1 MQKIILRNNSTI
13 NPFKLI
19 KTYLKTRTVFNKLK
33 DLVANRSR
41 FEEESM
47 LYTYEGE
54 DKNAIWEVMEFFY
67 VSLWTKEFDPFVYT
81 DPADDWENY
90 NFYIHYKGKY
100 TLISI
105 IYGVGSTCIIAPVE
119 LDEIKTTKKIIELE
133 NLEFNIF
140 GKITYKEDYV
150 F

>member
-33 DLVANRSR
+33 DLIVNRSR

-90 NFYIHYKGKY
+90 NFYIHYKNHLYELYFSKNY
-100 TLISI
+100 QDLTKS
-105 IYGVGSTCIIAPVE
+105 CIE
-119 LDEIKTTKKIIELE
+119 
-133 NLEFNIF
+133 NIF
-140 GKITYKEDYV
+140 LI
-150 F
+150 

>member
-1 MQKIILRNNSTI
+1 MQKTILRNSSI
-13 NPFKLI
+13 RNPFKLI
-19 KTYLKTRTVFNKLK
+19 KTYFKTKTVINTLK

-81 DPADDWENY
+81 DPNDDWENY
-90 NFYIHYKGKY
+90 NFYVHYKEN
-100 TLISI
+100 TL
-105 IYGVGSTCIIAPVE
+105 
-119 LDEIKTTKKIIELE
+119 
-133 NLEFNIF
+133 
-140 GKITYKEDYV
+140 
-150 F
+150 